1 MKSKL
6 LSLALGA
13 VTTISIST
21 LATQAQALTF
31 NLNFTGAK
39 STGTG
44 TATIDDALFIP
55 NQNINNPNGPLTGL
69 TGFQATFTGLSTT
82 PSSTTF
88 NLSDLVGYTFVT
100 DADAKVTDFNFF
112 QQSAKTNADGYS
124 INGFGQLALRLSNIN
139 GTVDEYA
146 ISATSAAVP
155 FEFSPTAGTALFS
168 ALFGLKLA
176 LKSKAKK
183 KSLVLSESK
192 A

>member
-31 NLNFTGAK
+31 NLKFTGAN

-44 TATIDDALFIP
+44 TATIDDALFVP
-55 NQNINNPNGPLTGL
+55 NQNIFRQNGPLDGL

-88 NLSDLVGYTFVT
+88 NLSDLVGYFFTT
-100 DADAKVTDFNFF
+100 DADNNITDFNFF
-112 QQSAKTNADGYS
+112 QNGN
-124 INGFGQLALRLSNIN
+124 INSDSYTIQGLNIFTLDLSNNTGLI
-139 GTVDEYA
+139 DRYA
-146 ISATSAAVP
+146 ISATPVP